1 MAQRRLLDELTSLR
15 DVLRGMAAEAPA
27 KSKLPEPPAA
37 SSKAG
42 AEEGQDITEV
52 RRRVRELAR
61 ALGYKSLQEA
71 ADAMGVDWD
80 GSEEAWRELLDALEG
95 ASESGSEEEVEQA

>member
-1 MAQRRLLDELTSLR
+1 
-15 DVLRGMAAEAPA
+15 MAAEAPA

-37 SSKAG
+37 QSKAG
-42 AEEGQDITEV
+42 TEEQDITEV
-52 RRRVRELAR
+52 KRRVRELAR

-80 GSEEAWRELLDALEG
+80 GSEEAWLELLDALEG
-95 ASESGSEEEVEQA
+95 ASEAGSEEEVEQA

>member
-37 SSKAG
+37 QSKAG
-42 AEEGQDITEV
+42 TEEQDITEV
-52 RRRVRELAR
+52 KRRVRELAR

-95 ASESGSEEEVEQA
+95 ASEAGSEEEVEQA

>member
-42 AEEGQDITEV
+42 AEEQDIAEV
-52 RRRVRELAR
+52 KRRVRELAR

-71 ADAMGVDWD
+71 ADAVGVDWD

-95 ASESGSEEEVEQA
+95 ASEAGSEEEVEQA